1 MCPMNINGT
10 LRGLCPS
17 PRSGEAGF
25 FGLQFATWFV
35 RCPKLATSDKT
46 RNWGRLHFRQLIRAF
61 CHFLNLIFNYHENCV
76 YFTEL
81 IFLKKNYSTNHW
93 MADRILS
100 NERSCVRVRDRPEQ
114 NFFFPKNKK
123 KKKGRVPDNN
133 EAAGGIPFF
142 NKKKKKRVAPA
153 VCTKNS
159 RI

>member
-61 CHFLNLIFNYHENCV
+61 CHFFNLIFNYHENSCV
-76 YFTEL
+76 IHWTNF
-81 IFLKKNYSTNHW
+81 FLKNYSTNHW

-100 NERSCVRVRDRPEQ
+100 NERSCVRVRDRPER
-114 NFFFPKNKK
+114 NFFSLK
-123 KKKGRVPDNN
+123 
-133 EAAGGIPFF
+133 I
-142 NKKKKKRVAPA
+142 KKKRRAGYRTTMKPRAGFLFSVFF
-153 VCTKNS
+153 
-159 RI
+159 